1 MISRRFSHRLRTLR
15 EAVVTPPGTVRL
27 VAPRAIEVPLVFA
40 LIPGCIANRLLLA
53 VAIRRRAYSL
63 IACCAD

>member
-1 MISRRFSHRLRTLR
+1 M
-15 EAVVTPPGTVRL
+15 APPGTVRL

-40 LIPGCIANRLLLA
+40 LILGCITNRLLLA